1 MILRTRFL
9 LVALMLPLATCT
21 LGADMGSVPPSSPE
35 SRAESGRA
43 LFRVYCASCHGVQAK
58 GDGPVAVAL
67 RDQPSHLTRIAERR
81 ERRFPALEIAEYIDG
96 WKRVTAHGTSDMP
109 VWGRRLGQP
118 GARPASEE
126 TLLGPG
132 QIFLLVEYLRAIQ
145 ELD

>member
-1 MILRTRFL
+1 
-9 LVALMLPLATCT
+9 
-21 LGADMGSVPPSSPE
+21 
-35 SRAESGRA
+35 
-43 LFRVYCASCHGVQAK
+43 
-58 GDGPVAVAL
+58 VAVAL
-67 RDQPSHLTRIAERR
+67 RDQPTDLTRIAESR

-118 GARPASEE
+118 GDRPANEE

-132 QIFLLVEYLRAIQ
+132 QIFLLVEYLRSIQ